1 MTEIYLIVFLCII
14 VALAVGF
21 MAVTAY
27 MVWFVIMHDLEEQR
41 KENGDEFNQ
50 RKKQK

>member
-41 KENGDEFNQ
+41 KGADNESNL
-50 RKKQK
+50 

>member
-1 MTEIYLIVFLCII
+1 MTEIYLIIFLCII

-27 MVWFVIMHDLEEQR
+27 MVWFVIMHDLEEER
-41 KENGDEFNQ
+41 KNGEGNA
-50 RKKQK
+50 QKSDF